1 MKNFMKNGLNI
12 LLDSYWA
19 NGGWKD
25 GTISKEDFQQA
36 KKEGFMFDY
45 PEFKTHDE
53 VLRAEI

>member
-1 MKNFMKNGLNI
+1 MKNGLNI